1 MSTTKYFSLELKE
14 LSIDFHKPGLAGGEH
29 FGKNK
34 KKKEPMPQASKHL
47 NRLSCYFFNILK
59 FKTLLKSANLAAT
72 GGLDG
77 TVGGAENGIP
87 QTELQGRFQYS

>member
-1 MSTTKYFSLELKE
+1 
-14 LSIDFHKPGLAGGEH
+14 
-29 FGKNK
+29 
-34 KKKEPMPQASKHL
+34 MPQASKHL

-87 QTELQGRFQYS
+87 QTELQGRFQYSWLCQTRDLTCRTIQQVRENHYNVINPQ